1 MTAKIKLNAASGGG
15 SFSLQ
20 APSSSA
26 NTRVMTLPDTA
37 DGTIL
42 TTTNPKTGNIIQVKT
57 NTTRDSTGS
66 VHCNPTKT
74 YIDIPDQNVTI
85 TPSAASS
92 KIKISFHQFGET
104 GSSEHVYSFKI
115 KRAISGG
122 ATTIISAPSSGNKSD
137 VLTQPT
143 TVYYAA
149 DNNSTPSVAHLSNY
163 LDSPNTTSAITYTV
177 QIGNHESTGY
187 YYYNRSQSTN
197 DTVSSELGLSWITV
211 EEVAA

>member
-20 APSSSA
+20 APSSSS
-26 NTRVMTLPDTA
+26 NNRVFTLPDSADATLLTSTA
-37 DGTIL
+37 SLGKIL
-42 TTTNPKTGNIIQVKT
+42 QVKT

-187 YYYNRSQSTN
+187 YYYNRTITTN
-197 DTVSSELGLSWITV
+197 DAVSSELGLSWITV

>member
-20 APSSSA
+20 APSSSS
-26 NTRVMTLPDTA
+26 NNRVFTIPDVA
-37 DGTIL
+37 DGTLATTATAGKIL
-42 TTTNPKTGNIIQVKT
+42 QVKT

-74 YIDIPDQNVTI
+74 YVDITDQNVTI
-85 TPSAASS
+85 TPSSASS

-104 GSSEHVYSFKI
+104 GGSAHQFLFAV

-122 ATTIISAPSSGNKSD
+122 ATTILQAPAAGNRG
-137 VLTQPT
+137 TGMTMAFINWPAQ
-143 TVYYAA
+143 
-149 DNNSTPSVAHLSNY
+149 DNENTPGVAQMSNY
-163 LDSPNTTSAITYTV
+163 LDSPNTTSAITYTAVV
-177 QIGNHESTGY
+177 QNHESTQY
-187 YYYNRSQSTN
+187 YYYNRTVQDN
-197 DTVSSELGLSWITV
+197 DDSARERGLSWITV